1 MARKPKKESFEEALA
16 RLEEIAERLE
26 RGEMPLE
33 EALKQY
39 EEGVKAYR
47 YCSTLLKEVE
57 RRIQILTKD
66 EDEKLTAE
74 DTSDFDA
81 SS

>member
-1 MARKPKKESFEEALA
+1 MAKKTKKESFEEALA

-33 EALKQY
+33 QALKQY

-47 YCSTLLKEVE
+47 YCSALLKQVE
-57 RRIQILTKD
+57 QKIQILTKD
-66 EDEKLTAE
+66 EDGKLKAE
-74 DTSDFDA
+74 DASDFDVN
-81 SS
+81 S